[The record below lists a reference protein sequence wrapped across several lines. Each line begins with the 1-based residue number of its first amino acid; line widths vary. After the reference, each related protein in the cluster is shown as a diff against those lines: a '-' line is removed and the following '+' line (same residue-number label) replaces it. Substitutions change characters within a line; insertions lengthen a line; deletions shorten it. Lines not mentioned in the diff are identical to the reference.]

1 MNISIKKILDDFGR
15 TAYLEDETQWNSA
28 EFKCFIQ
35 PLRYKNKM
43 YLDGVNTAIGF
54 NSEGH
59 YLYIGPPEHD
69 LTEEFSDFTWLNCG
83 DDKYKIDRA
92 EKVYYGSEVFYIW
105 AIIRKIVEVDS

>member
-1 MNISIKKILDDFGR
+1 MIDEIKSFFSDYGILVH
-15 TAYLEDETQWNSA
+15 LEDIDGYRGEYY
-28 EFKCFIQ
+28 KCFIQ

-69 LTEEFSDFTWLNCG
+69 LTQVDSPETWLSIASE
-83 DDKYKIDRA
+83 KYKIDRA
-92 EKVYYGSEVFYIW
+92 EKVHFKDEVIYVW
-105 AIIRKIVEVDS
+105 AIIRKMVEVDQ